1 MLAVRCTQN
10 ARGKHF
16 QRLRL
21 GVQFVQSLIE
31 AGAKCQNI
39 RGKMEGLLMSFSE
52 WGTFREMESL
62 TTDSNDLL
70 GNFPLIN
77 RYATPRTDV
86 YQTDREIIVKS
97 EVPGLAREDMEVL
110 VEDTYIR
117 LSGQK
122 RRIKTRDN
130 EEIYRS
136 EQFYGS
142 FSRIIP
148 LPAEVQPDMA
158 VAEYKDGI
166 LSIVIPKSDNKSPRG
181 KKVVIT

>member
-1 MLAVRCTQN
+1 
-10 ARGKHF
+10 
-16 QRLRL
+16 
-21 GVQFVQSLIE
+21 
-31 AGAKCQNI
+31 
-39 RGKMEGLLMSFSE
+39 MSFSD
-52 WGTFREMESL
+52 WGAFREMDAL
-62 TTDSNDLL
+62 PIDGNDFL
-70 GNFPLIN
+70 GNFPLSIIN

-110 VEDTYIR
+110 IEDTYIR

-122 RRIKTRDN
+122 RRMKTRDN

-158 VAEYKDGI
+158 VAEYRDGV
-166 LSIVIPKSDNKSPRG
+166 LSVVIPKSDNKSPRG

>member
-1 MLAVRCTQN
+1 
-10 ARGKHF
+10 
-16 QRLRL
+16 
-21 GVQFVQSLIE
+21 
-31 AGAKCQNI
+31 
-39 RGKMEGLLMSFSE
+39 MSFSD
-52 WGTFREMESL
+52 WGAFRDTESL
-62 TTDSNDLL
+62 TTDGSDLF
-70 GNFPLIN
+70 GSFPLSIFN
-77 RYATPRTDV
+77 RYQTPRTDV

-97 EVPGLAREDMEVL
+97 EVPGLAREDLEVL
-110 VEDTYIR
+110 IEDTYIR

-122 RRIKTRDN
+122 KRMKTRDN

-158 VAEYKDGI
+158 VAEYRDGI
-166 LSIVIPKSDNKSPRG
+166 LSVIIPKSDNKSSRG